1 MKSRAN
7 EFFGESVKKSITG
20 TIAKVEKKTS
30 GEVAVM
36 VVDESDSYRE
46 AAALGAFW
54 LSAVASLMLSMVIA
68 VVLHH
73 REMWSFGSSEYV
85 RHLAGEIIQY
95 TSIWYFIPL
104 LFLLYFPSA
113 GAMRLFPAMKL
124 LFISK
129 KRVEEAVR
137 ERAVRAFYERGLYRT
152 RDETGVLIF
161 ISLME
166 HRVWVLGDRAIN
178 EKISSGFWEERAGE
192 LSRGMKERAYG
203 ETVINVIERCGEE
216 LARHF
221 PIKQDDT
228 NEIPNQIIT

>member
-1 MKSRAN
+1 MKSKAN
-7 EFFGESVKKSITG
+7 EFFGDSVKKSITD

-46 AAALGAFW
+46 AAALGAFC
-54 LSAVASLMLSMVIA
+54 LSAVAALLLSMIIA

-85 RHLAGEIIQY
+85 KHLAGEIIQY

-113 GAMRLFPAMKL
+113 WAMRLFPAMKL

-137 ERAVRAFYERGLYRT
+137 ERAVRAFYEQGLYRT

-161 ISLME
+161 ISLLE

-178 EKISSGFWEERAGE
+178 EKIPSGFWVERALE
-192 LSRGMKERAYG
+192 LSQGMKDHAYG
-203 ETVINVIERCGEE
+203 EALCGVIERCGEE

-221 PIKQDDT
+221 PIKADDT
-228 NEIPNQIIT
+228 NEIPNEVIT